1 MKIHGSAYHQGISVS
16 NSMLLSVSVTKLAYT
31 KIKIQKEKERED
43 KEKLKGGGRFITRI
57 LIWGIFP
64 NAKPRICSQKRLELR
79 TVKTSGTQEINFV
92 FLPTLYF
99 CGSASLSLSPV
110 HPPPILT
117 SLSHGST
124 WLSLSQASIRWIHT
138 IHLVPSDK
146 SLQDGGRCHMIQ
158 HGNNS

>member
-1 MKIHGSAYHQGISVS
+1 MKIHGSAYYQGMSVS

-43 KEKLKGGGRFITRI
+43 KEKLKGGGRFIIRI

-64 NAKPRICSQKRLELR
+64 NAKPRICSQKKLKLR

-99 CGSASLSLSPV
+99 CGSVSLSLSSPSPTNA
-110 HPPPILT
+110 HF
-117 SLSHGST
+117 S
-124 WLSLSQASIRWIHT
+124 
-138 IHLVPSDK
+138 VPW
-146 SLQDGGRCHMIQ
+146 QHMA
-158 HGNNS
+158 